1 MSTAEMIF
9 EKARALPDELQKKAL
24 QYVDALLAGK
34 AEEAEAR
41 SWSRFSAEQLA
52 SQYAPSDAIYDQ
64 D

>member
-1 MSTAEMIF
+1 MIF
-9 EKARALPDELQKKAL
+9 EKARTLPDELQKKAL

-34 AEEAEAR
+34 AEESEAR

>member
-1 MSTAEMIF
+1 MIF
-9 EKARALPDELQKKAL
+9 EKASALPDELQKKAL

-34 AEEAEAR
+34 AQESEAR

-52 SQYAPSDAIYDQ
+52 AQYAPGDTIYDQ